1 MTEPLLIIIAAP
13 SGGGKST
20 VLKRVFDEVPDLLFS
35 ISHTTRGPRPGEE
48 SGREYFF
55 VDPPAFRDLIGKGAF
70 LEWAEVH
77 GRLYGTARA
86 ELDRARAAGKDLVLD
101 IDVQGAA
108 QIVKAHPGSLS
119 IFLKPPSEEVLR
131 ERLRGRGSESE
142 ESVTVRLYNA
152 TGEIQRASEFRYVVV
167 NDRLDATVETVKRLI
182 EEARAAR
189 DGSPLRPAGSAR
201 K

>member
-20 VLKRVFDEVPDLLFS
+20 VLKRVFAEVPDLLFS
-35 ISHTTRGPRPGEE
+35 ISHTTRAPRKGEE
-48 SGREYFF
+48 NGREYFF
-55 VDPPAFRDLIGKGAF
+55 VDETQFEDLVAKGAF

-77 GRLYGTARA
+77 GRRYGTSQA
-86 ELDRARAAGKDLVLD
+86 ELDRARTQGKDLVLD

-108 QIVKAHPGSLS
+108 QILKAHPEALS

-142 ESVTVRLYNA
+142 ESLAVRLQNA
-152 TGEIQRASEFRYVVV
+152 RGEMARASEFRHVVV
-167 NDRLDATVETVKRLI
+167 NDRLDEAVAAVRGILWD
-182 EEARAAR
+182 ARAR
-189 DGSPLRPAGSAR
+189 R
-201 K
+201 

>member
-35 ISHTTRGPRPGEE
+35 ISHTTRAPRPGEE

>member
-35 ISHTTRGPRPGEE
+35 ISHTTRAPRPGEE

-189 DGSPLRPAGSAR
+189 DGSPPRPAGSAR